1 MATPRLIQW
10 SLGLSL
16 ASRPQKFPPEQYY
29 STPYHIR
36 RDGGHARPAG
46 EQMGRP
52 GGHHRD
58 HGEVGEQP
66 DHHPLVPAPRLRHPQ
81 EAKGSEG
88 GEQKDAP
95 RVAGAKQEDQG
106 INAAAASAH
115 AAEREARE
123 AARGEDGIA
132 QPPAPAA
139 DAEPPAA
146 PADGAAA
153 AAGSGS
159 PAQGGDAGLG
169 DGRAGG
175 TERAGGTTPGEAGD
189 PAPASG
195 EVFAK
200 PKAEEARQPGLPIA
214 SGGFGAGL
222 PEAHQQLLGL
232 FPGALGQM
240 GSLAQ
245 LGMRPPLPGGLYFG
259 GPAPLLQPP
268 AGLWPPGGLPPSTS
282 SGVGA
287 LAPAAGGLHILLQR
301 PPTSAAGAAS
311 SIPQPVSPPAAPPAA
326 PLPPPPRPPLVSPG
340 GGPVTLSL
348 ADIIPTSSSVK
359 P

>member
-1 MATPRLIQW
+1 VRALCEFTTQLPVQRFANQGFRAGLRDLREVSKKTRHE
-10 SLGLSL
+10 SLERS
-16 ASRPQKFPPEQYY
+16 KK
-29 STPYHIR
+29 IR
-36 RDGGHARPAG
+36 
-46 EQMGRP
+46 
-52 GGHHRD
+52 
-58 HGEVGEQP
+58 V
-66 DHHPLVPAPRLRHPQ
+66 
-81 EAKGSEG
+81 
-88 GEQKDAP
+88 
-95 RVAGAKQEDQG
+95 

-268 AGLWPPGGLPPSTS
+268 AGLWVRLPAPPPPLLHSPSRLLNCHCSQPPGGLPPSTS